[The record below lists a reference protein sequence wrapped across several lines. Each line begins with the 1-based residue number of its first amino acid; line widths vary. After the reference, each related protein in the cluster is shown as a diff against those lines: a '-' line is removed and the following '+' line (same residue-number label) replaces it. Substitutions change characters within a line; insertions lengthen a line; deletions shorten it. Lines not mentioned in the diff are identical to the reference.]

1 MVGTYYVRIECIPW
15 GCIAHA
21 CEEGPVFVFRGETY
35 YPRQATKESIARV
48 TEAQARTNNARA
60 YPLTAKSI
68 ETVRIWLV
76 SFAQLSIPSWLT
88 RENGLGPAFL
98 RVRHVHAHTS
108 FFRYTHARNEIEFR
122 TSFIPSC
129 ILRPPVFRAP
139 VSMNQC

>member
-1 MVGTYYVRIECIPW
+1 MRIECIPW

-21 CEEGPVFVFRGETY
+21 CEEEALCLCFEGKRY

-68 ETVRIWLV
+68 ETVRICLV
-76 SFAQLSIPSWLT
+76 SFAQLSIPPPFPRLT

-98 RVRHVHAHTS
+98 RAYVYVHTHT
-108 FFRYTHARNEIEFR
+108 FLCCYIVVHTHNEIEFR
-122 TSFIPSC
+122 TRVYPIVY
-129 ILRPPVFRAP
+129 L
-139 VSMNQC
+139 

>member
-1 MVGTYYVRIECIPW
+1 M
-15 GCIAHA
+15 HA
-21 CEEGPVFVFRGETY
+21 RKALCLCFEGKRY

-76 SFAQLSIPSWLT
+76 SFAQLSIPSPPFPSWLT

-98 RVRHVHAHTS
+98 RVQHTDNTYTRVFLPLQHTHVCTQRDRVSHALYPIVYLVT
-108 FFRYTHARNEIEFR
+108 TGL
-122 TSFIPSC
+122 SC
-129 ILRPPVFRAP
+129 TGIDE
-139 VSMNQC
+139 SMLIASR